1 MAKTNHWGAL
11 AAAAGTLVAVGLLM
25 LIMVVVEAG
34 PAEATFPVKNGR
46 IAYNTGANSCCVI
59 YTINPD
65 GGGRVQVT
73 DNNVFAGAP
82 SYSPDG
88 KRIAYSGEERLGGYW
103 RRSSHDSVDQHP
115 CLSGGDDL
123 GNVREAKG
131 G

>member
-1 MAKTNHWGAL
+1 MTKITKQLGAV
-11 AAAAGTLVAVGLLM
+11 ATAAGALVAVGLLM

-88 KRIAYSGEERLGGYW
+88 KRIAYSGEDAAW
-103 RRSSHDSVDQHP
+103 RVLATEFSR
-115 CLSGGDDL
+115 LSGPTPLSFG
-123 GNVREAKG
+123 RR
-131 G
+131 